1 MHPANR
7 PQAEIQMIEG
17 RNSATPAITAP
28 VPVHTSNPRL
38 FRTSSVPQTG
48 QCGNRHS
55 SYRSS
60 ASISVLP
67 APAPR
72 CELIRIFDPVEFPSA
87 PLSLPRIAPVAGH
100 KPAVDGKAI
109 LSLDRCVSV
118 SAKAINT
125 FLCGSGPQ
133 NNHSPVRAATANRPA
148 PCKGSYTRK
157 GLLRRSVPM
166 VVCGP

>member
-72 CELIRIFDPVEFPSA
+72 CELIRIFDPVEFPKARPSPRWIA
-87 PLSLPRIAPVAGH
+87 GPLIDSGGH
-100 KPAVDGKAI
+100 IVM
-109 LSLDRCVSV
+109 LSCL
-118 SAKAINT
+118 
-125 FLCGSGPQ
+125 
-133 NNHSPVRAATANRPA
+133 
-148 PCKGSYTRK
+148 Y
-157 GLLRRSVPM
+157 
-166 VVCGP
+166 